1 MQKKHHAVGALAIV
15 LTLQACS
22 SRPREFRP
30 LLASAPA
37 SQATF
42 DAAVS
47 ECSAL
52 LVAGKL
58 NRDGRLGSAG
68 AGAAAGG
75 AMAVAGG
82 AAASSAGLYGGM
94 AVASATIV
102 LLPFVALGGAWG
114 MAKIKRAKKESAIKQ
129 AMSGCLVERGHNVVD
144 WAKVD
149 RKSRKPRPKLAAAA

>member
-1 MQKKHHAVGALAIV
+1 MIRNQAIGALAMLLV
-15 LTLQACS
+15 LQACS

-30 LLASAPA
+30 LLAAAPA
-37 SQATF
+37 SPAAF
-42 DAAVS
+42 DADAS

-58 NRDGRLGSAG
+58 DREGRLGSAG
-68 AGAAAGG
+68 AGAAATG

-82 AAASSAGLYGGM
+82 AAASSAGLYTGA
-94 AVASATIV
+94 AVASATVV

-114 MAKIKRAKKESAIKQ
+114 MAKIKRARKEAAIKQ
-129 AMSGCLVERGHNVVD
+129 AMSGCLVERGHKVID

-149 RKSRKPRPKLAAAA
+149 RKKRKPRAAPPAAA